1 MKEKTKTKANAAAK
15 RQPNEASAEVV
26 APKAE
31 YQRERRE
38 ISVDLLKFAPWNP
51 RGKIT
56 PESVSDLVKSIGS
69 LGVIQPLVAML
80 GKDGEAVLVAGHRR
94 LVASDETVLKLREPV
109 KVEWTSLATDA
120 EAEDAMLSE
129 DEDESEGVE

>member
-1 MKEKTKTKANAAAK
+1 MKTKTKAKAAAAK
-15 RQPNEASAEVV
+15 KQPKETSAEVA
-26 APKAE
+26 APKAAE

-38 ISVDLLKFAPWNP
+38 IAVDLLKVAPWNP

-69 LGVIQPLVAML
+69 LGVIQPLVAL
-80 GKDGEAVLVAGHRR
+80 TEEERR

-109 KVEWTSLATDA
+109 KVAWTSRPA
-120 EAEDAMLSE
+120 EAEE
-129 DEDESEGVE
+129 V